1 MFTGIVEEV
10 GKIIKIE
17 GKSFEIKGD
26 IVTTDISNGDSIAVN
41 GACLTVTN
49 IENSIFS
56 VDVTPETLSRTNLG
70 ELKNFDEV
78 NLERSMTLGGR
89 MGGHL
94 VQGHVD
100 CVCSVNSI
108 EIIENQSLVSIE
120 LPISVKKYIVE
131 KGYVAI
137 DGISLTVV
145 KKSDAIFS
153 VAVIPY
159 TLSNTVLKNRK
170 KGDLLNLEVD
180 IIAKYIE
187 GFRQVD
193 I

>member
-1 MFTGIVEEV
+1 
-10 GKIIKIE
+10 
-17 GKSFEIKGD
+17 
-26 IVTTDISNGDSIAVN
+26 
-41 GACLTVTN
+41 
-49 IENSIFS
+49 
-56 VDVTPETLSRTNLG
+56 
-70 ELKNFDEV
+70 
-78 NLERSMTLGGR
+78 

>member
-26 IVTTDISNGDSIAVN
+26 IVTTDISNGDSISVN
-41 GACLTVTN
+41 VACLPVTN
-49 IENSIFS
+49 IENSIFT

>member
-49 IENSIFS
+49 IENSIFT

-120 LPISVKKYIVE
+120 LPIPVKKYIVE

>member
-49 IENSIFS
+49 IENSIFT

>member
-1 MFTGIVEEV
+1 LFTGIVEEV

-49 IENSIFS
+49 IENSIFT